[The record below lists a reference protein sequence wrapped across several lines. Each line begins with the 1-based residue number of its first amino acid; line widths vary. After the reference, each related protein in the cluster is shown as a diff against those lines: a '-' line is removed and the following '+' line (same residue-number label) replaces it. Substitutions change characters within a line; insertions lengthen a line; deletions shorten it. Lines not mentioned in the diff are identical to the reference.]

1 MKNKIYE
8 LFLDFKA
15 GIIPVLLASAVGGLI
30 AFIFNTLTVTKEQ
43 AFIVLGIIL
52 VLYFTTMM
60 GGLRRLNK
68 WLTGCSVGFQ

>member
-30 AFIFNTLTVTKEQ
+30 AFIFKTLTLTKEQ
-43 AFIVLGIIL
+43 AFIVLGILL

-68 WLTGCSVGFQ
+68 

>member
-30 AFIFNTLTVTKEQ
+30 AFIFKTLTLTKEQ

-68 WLTGCSVGFQ
+68 